1 MRGSPDCPALQK
13 SDGILSTKPAR
24 VDPEV
29 LKISTFRTTTQQK
42 LLPDNNFQPPL
53 PPSTSEPKGAFRA
66 WVRQVSKGLLG
77 AELVAI
83 STASG
88 SHLVGILADH
98 AGIVDPRFLMVYV
111 PIRGEIDPIF
121 VNQWAISHDWRLA
134 VGRATSRTSVLQP
147 VAVEPADLG
156 PDGWHRDRCE
166 TDAWD
171 MLVPRNHVPIRAAS
185 LTAVVVPGLAYDRR
199 GHRLG
204 RGAGVYDRFLATLPP
219 HVLRIGVIPAA
230 LVVPELPTEPHD
242 VPMHFVV
249 TEHEVIAANTPGR

>member
-1 MRGSPDCPALQK
+1 MGYCRQNPLRSIPKFLRSPRSERQ
-13 SDGILSTKPAR
+13 T
-24 VDPEV
+24 E
-29 LKISTFRTTTQQK
+29 QK
-42 LLPDNNFQPPL
+42 LLPDNNFQLPSPPGA
-53 PPSTSEPKGAFRA
+53 SEPKVAFRA
-66 WVRQVSKGLLG
+66 WVRQISKGLPPHDL
-77 AELVAI
+77 AAI
-83 STASG
+83 SMASCAN
-88 SHLVGILADH
+88 LVGILADH
-98 AGIVDPRFLMVYV
+98 SGNADPRYLMVYV

-121 VNQWAISHDWRLA
+121 ANRWAISHDWRLA

-166 TDAWD
+166 TDAWEV
-171 MLVPRNHVPIRAAS
+171 LVPRNHVPIRAAS
-185 LTAVVVPGLAYDRR
+185 LTAVVVPGLAFDRR

-249 TEHEVIAANTPGR
+249 TEREVIAANAPGR

>member
-1 MRGSPDCPALQK
+1 
-13 SDGILSTKPAR
+13 
-24 VDPEV
+24 V
-29 LKISTFRTTTQQK
+29 
-42 LLPDNNFQPPL
+42 
-53 PPSTSEPKGAFRA
+53 AFRA
-66 WVRQVSKGLLG
+66 WVRQVSKGLSPQDL
-77 AELVAI
+77 ARI
-83 STASG
+83 SITSCAN
-88 SHLVGILADH
+88 LVGILADH
-98 AGIVDPRFLMVYV
+98 AGYADPRYLMVYM

-121 VNQWAISHDWRLA
+121 ANRWAISHEWQLA

-147 VAVEPADLG
+147 VAVESADLG
-156 PDGWHRDRCE
+156 SDGWYRDRCE

-219 HVLRIGVIPAA
+219 HVLRIGVIPTA

-242 VPMHFVV
+242 MPMHFVV
-249 TEHEVIAANTPGR
+249 TEREVIAANTPGR

>member
-1 MRGSPDCPALQK
+1 
-13 SDGILSTKPAR
+13 
-24 VDPEV
+24 V
-29 LKISTFRTTTQQK
+29 
-42 LLPDNNFQPPL
+42 
-53 PPSTSEPKGAFRA
+53 AFRA
-66 WVRQVSKGLLG
+66 WVRQVSKGLSPQDRAG
-77 AELVAI
+77 I
-83 STASG
+83 SITSCAN
-88 SHLVGILADH
+88 LVGILADH
-98 AGIVDPRFLMVYV
+98 AGYADPRYLMVYV

-121 VNQWAISHDWRLA
+121 ANRWAISHEWQLA

-147 VAVEPADLG
+147 VAVESADLG
-156 PDGWHRDRCE
+156 SDGWYRDRCE

-219 HVLRIGVIPAA
+219 HVLRIGVIPTA

-242 VPMHFVV
+242 MPMHFVV
-249 TEHEVIAANTPGR
+249 TEREVIAANTPGR

>member
-1 MRGSPDCPALQK
+1 
-13 SDGILSTKPAR
+13 
-24 VDPEV
+24 
-29 LKISTFRTTTQQK
+29 
-42 LLPDNNFQPPL
+42 L
-53 PPSTSEPKGAFRA
+53 PPSANEPKVAFRA
-66 WVRQVSKGLLG
+66 WVRQVSKGLPPQDL
-77 AELVAI
+77 AAI
-83 STASG
+83 STASCAN
-88 SHLVGILADH
+88 LVGILADH
-98 AGIVDPRFLMVYV
+98 AGNADPRFLMVYV

-121 VNQWAISHDWRLA
+121 ANRWAISHDWRLA

-156 PDGWHRDRCE
+156 PDGWLRERCE

-185 LTAVVVPGLAYDRR
+185 LTAVVVPGLAFDRR

-249 TEHEVIAANTPGR
+249 TEHEVIAANAPGC

>member
-1 MRGSPDCPALQK
+1 
-13 SDGILSTKPAR
+13 
-24 VDPEV
+24 V
-29 LKISTFRTTTQQK
+29 
-42 LLPDNNFQPPL
+42 
-53 PPSTSEPKGAFRA
+53 AFRA
-66 WVRQVSKGLLG
+66 WVRQVSKGLSPQDL
-77 AELVAI
+77 ARI
-83 STASG
+83 SITSCAN
-88 SHLVGILADH
+88 LVGILADH
-98 AGIVDPRFLMVYV
+98 AGYADPRYLMVYV

-121 VNQWAISHDWRLA
+121 ANRWAISHEWQLA

-147 VAVEPADLG
+147 VAVESADLG
-156 PDGWHRDRCE
+156 SDGWYRDRCE

-219 HVLRIGVIPAA
+219 HVLRIGVIPTA

-242 VPMHFVV
+242 MPMHFVV
-249 TEHEVIAANTPGR
+249 TEREVIAANTPGR

>member
-1 MRGSPDCPALQK
+1 
-13 SDGILSTKPAR
+13 
-24 VDPEV
+24 
-29 LKISTFRTTTQQK
+29 
-42 LLPDNNFQPPL
+42 
-53 PPSTSEPKGAFRA
+53 
-66 WVRQVSKGLLG
+66 
-77 AELVAI
+77 
-83 STASG
+83 
-88 SHLVGILADH
+88 
-98 AGIVDPRFLMVYV
+98 MVYV

-121 VNQWAISHDWRLA
+121 ANRWAISHEWHLA

-171 MLVPRNHVPIRAAS
+171 MLVPRNHVPIRSAS
-185 LTAVVVPGLAYDRR
+185 LAAVVVPGLAYDRH

-219 HVLRIGVIPAA
+219 NVLRIGLTPAA

-249 TEHEVIAANTPGR
+249 TEREVIAANAPGR

>member
-1 MRGSPDCPALQK
+1 
-13 SDGILSTKPAR
+13 
-24 VDPEV
+24 
-29 LKISTFRTTTQQK
+29 
-42 LLPDNNFQPPL
+42 
-53 PPSTSEPKGAFRA
+53 
-66 WVRQVSKGLLG
+66 
-77 AELVAI
+77 
-83 STASG
+83 
-88 SHLVGILADH
+88 
-98 AGIVDPRFLMVYV
+98 MVYV

-121 VNQWAISHDWRLA
+121 ANRWAISHEWQLA

-147 VAVEPADLG
+147 VAVESADLG
-156 PDGWHRDRCE
+156 SDGWYRDRCE

-219 HVLRIGVIPAA
+219 HVLRIGVIPTA

-242 VPMHFVV
+242 MPMHFVV
-249 TEHEVIAANTPGR
+249 TEREVIAANTPGR

>member
-1 MRGSPDCPALQK
+1 M
-13 SDGILSTKPAR
+13 
-24 VDPEV
+24 
-29 LKISTFRTTTQQK
+29 
-42 LLPDNNFQPPL
+42 
-53 PPSTSEPKGAFRA
+53 AFRA
-66 WVRQVSKGLLG
+66 WVRQVSKGLSPQDL
-77 AELVAI
+77 ARI
-83 STASG
+83 SITSCAN
-88 SHLVGILADH
+88 LVGILADH
-98 AGIVDPRFLMVYV
+98 AGYADPRYLMVYM

-121 VNQWAISHDWRLA
+121 ANRWAISHEWQLA

-147 VAVEPADLG
+147 VAVESADLG
-156 PDGWHRDRCE
+156 SDGWYRDRCE

-219 HVLRIGVIPAA
+219 HVLRIGVIPTA

-242 VPMHFVV
+242 MPMHFVV
-249 TEHEVIAANTPGR
+249 TEHEVIAANSPGR

>member
-1 MRGSPDCPALQK
+1 
-13 SDGILSTKPAR
+13 
-24 VDPEV
+24 V
-29 LKISTFRTTTQQK
+29 
-42 LLPDNNFQPPL
+42 
-53 PPSTSEPKGAFRA
+53 AFRA
-66 WVRQVSKGLLG
+66 WVRQVSKGLSPQDL
-77 AELVAI
+77 AAI
-83 STASG
+83 GTASCAN
-88 SHLVGILADH
+88 LVGILADH
-98 AGIVDPRFLMVYV
+98 AGNADPRYLMVYV

-121 VNQWAISHDWRLA
+121 ANQWAIAHEWRLA

-147 VAVEPADLG
+147 VAVESSDLG
-156 PDGWHRDRCE
+156 SDGWHRDRCE
-166 TDAWD
+166 TDAWS

-219 HVLRIGVIPAA
+219 NVLRIGLTPAA

-249 TEHEVIAANTPGR
+249 TEREVIAANAPGR

>member
-1 MRGSPDCPALQK
+1 MG
-13 SDGILSTKPAR
+13 
-24 VDPEV
+24 
-29 LKISTFRTTTQQK
+29 
-42 LLPDNNFQPPL
+42 
-53 PPSTSEPKGAFRA
+53 EPKVAFRA
-66 WVRQVSKGLLG
+66 WVRQASKGLPPQDL
-77 AELVAI
+77 AAI
-83 STASG
+83 STASCAN
-88 SHLVGILADH
+88 LVAILADH
-98 AGIVDPRFLMVYV
+98 AGNADPRYLMVYV

-121 VNQWAISHDWRLA
+121 ANRWAISHDWHLA

-171 MLVPRNHVPIRAAS
+171 MRVPRNHVPIRAAS
-185 LTAVVVPGLAYDRR
+185 LTAVVVPGLAFDRR

-219 HVLRIGVIPAA
+219 SVLRIGLTPAA

-249 TEHEVIAANTPGR
+249 TEREVIAANAPGR

>member
-1 MRGSPDCPALQK
+1 M
-13 SDGILSTKPAR
+13 
-24 VDPEV
+24 
-29 LKISTFRTTTQQK
+29 
-42 LLPDNNFQPPL
+42 
-53 PPSTSEPKGAFRA
+53 AFRA
-66 WVRQVSKGLLG
+66 WVRQVSKGLSPQDL
-77 AELVAI
+77 ARI
-83 STASG
+83 SITSCAN
-88 SHLVGILADH
+88 LVGILADH
-98 AGIVDPRFLMVYV
+98 AGYADPRYLMVYM

-121 VNQWAISHDWRLA
+121 ANRWAISHEWQLA

-147 VAVEPADLG
+147 VAVESADLG
-156 PDGWHRDRCE
+156 SDGWYRDRCE

-219 HVLRIGVIPAA
+219 HVLRIGVIPTA

-242 VPMHFVV
+242 MPMHFVV
-249 TEHEVIAANTPGR
+249 TEREVIAANTPGR

>member
-1 MRGSPDCPALQK
+1 M
-13 SDGILSTKPAR
+13 
-24 VDPEV
+24 
-29 LKISTFRTTTQQK
+29 
-42 LLPDNNFQPPL
+42 
-53 PPSTSEPKGAFRA
+53 AFRA
-66 WVRQVSKGLLG
+66 WVRQVSKGLSPQDL
-77 AELVAI
+77 ARI
-83 STASG
+83 SITSCAN
-88 SHLVGILADH
+88 LVGILADH
-98 AGIVDPRFLMVYV
+98 AGYADPRYLMVYV

-121 VNQWAISHDWRLA
+121 ANRWAISHEWQLA

-147 VAVEPADLG
+147 VAVESADLG
-156 PDGWHRDRCE
+156 SDGWYRDRCE

-219 HVLRIGVIPAA
+219 HVLRIGVIPTA

-242 VPMHFVV
+242 MPMHFVV
-249 TEHEVIAANTPGR
+249 TEREVIAANTPGR